1 MSEYKPIK
9 IKRKKRLDP
18 ALLQTILYRVLPI
31 VLVVIISVC
40 GFSIFDKKI
49 SEIIANQ
56 KYTSLAERGTIDD
69 PLSENYTSNNIDW
82 LSQYSTLDP
91 NGFDPLALSPLG

>member
-69 PLSENYTSNNIDW
+69 P
-82 LSQYSTLDP
+82 
-91 NGFDPLALSPLG
+91 